1 MNIFI
6 MGSTYPKIMCPNC
19 VHTKLSCSGEDVVKH
34 EDGKEEYNVKDEDK
48 EGED

>member
-6 MGSTYPKIMCPNC
+6 MCSTYPKIMCPNC
-19 VHTKLSCSGEDVVKH
+19 VHTKLSCSGGDVVKH
-34 EDGKEEYNVKDEDK
+34 EDGKEEYKVKDKE

>member
-1 MNIFI
+1 M
-6 MGSTYPKIMCPNC
+6 
-19 VHTKLSCSGEDVVKH
+19 HTKLSCSGGDVVKH